1 MLTHISSA
9 DNTRVKLVRKLS
21 SRKGRESKE
30 RFVAEGLNLVC
41 EMIEGDHDIDFIMF
55 SESFAN
61 DGANIRKNAIL
72 NYIENSGCDACSVDD
87 RIFSKLS
94 DAEHGIDVLA
104 VVRINR
110 YDAGFIKN
118 LPDDVNILVCDRIQD
133 PGNMGTM
140 IRTAVAAGY
149 GAVIALPG
157 TVDIYSP
164 KVLRATA
171 GMVFEMPVV
180 YVSSE
185 EELFEIIKETGRRLA
200 VTVPSGG
207 SPYYDE
213 DLKRGIALV
222 IGNEG
227 NGASGSI
234 IDRADVRVTIPMKGN
249 TESLNAAAA
258 AAILMYEAIRN
269 NR

>member
-1 MLTHISSA
+1 MFTHISSA
-9 DNTRVKLVRKLS
+9 DNTRVKLVRKLT

-41 EMIEGDHDIDFIMF
+41 EMLEGEHDIDFIMF
-55 SESFAN
+55 SESFTKDRSN
-61 DGANIRKNAIL
+61 SRKNSIL
-72 NYIENSGCDACSVDD
+72 SYIENSGCDACSVDD

-94 DAEHGIDVLA
+94 DAEHGIEVLA
-104 VVRINR
+104 VIRIDR
-110 YDAGFIKN
+110 YDAGFIKT
-118 LPDDVNILVCDRIQD
+118 LPADVNILVCDRIQD

-149 GAVIALPG
+149 GAVIAMPG

-171 GMVFEMPVV
+171 GMVFEMPVI

-185 EELFEIIKETGRRLA
+185 DELFETVTETGRRLA
-200 VTVPSGG
+200 VTVPDGG
-207 SPYYDE
+207 HTYYDE
-213 DLKRGIALV
+213 DLSRGIALV

-227 NGASGSI
+227 RGASGSI
-234 IDRADVRVTIPMKGN
+234 IDRADVKVTIPMRGN

-258 AAILMYEAIRN
+258 AAILMYETIRS